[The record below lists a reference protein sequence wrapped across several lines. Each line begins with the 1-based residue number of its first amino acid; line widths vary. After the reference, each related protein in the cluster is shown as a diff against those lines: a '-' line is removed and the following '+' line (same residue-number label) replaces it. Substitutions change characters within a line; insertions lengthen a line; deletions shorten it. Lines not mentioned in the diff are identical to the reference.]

1 METLIWDIPNSRC
14 FTSPCAPPGG
24 LAPGWPK
31 WVARSRQALEEPL
44 VIDVRD
50 PNEVVEGKGGPPSAI
65 PGSVAWK
72 KPGSRGVGDV

>member
-1 METLIWDIPNSRC
+1 M
-14 FTSPCAPPGG
+14 
-24 LAPGWPK
+24 
-31 WVARSRQALEEPL
+31 ARSRQALEEPL

-65 PGSVAWK
+65 PGSAAWK